1 MKTVILAGGFGTR
14 LSEETIVKPKPM
26 VEIGGR
32 PILWHIM
39 KSYSAYGMNE
49 FIICCGYKGY
59 MIKEYFSNYFL
70 HMSDVTFDI
79 SKNSVEVHNKKSEP
93 WKVTLLDTGED
104 SLTGNRLLHT
114 RDYLDKK
121 EPFCLTYGDG
131 LSDVNLK
138 RLIDFHKMHGKDA
151 TLTAVRPPGRYGALK
166 IEGENNVVN
175 FQEKAE
181 GKNSWINGG
190 FFVLQPSVLD
200 RIKGDNVS
208 WEHEP
213 LSTLAN
219 EQQLKSFKH
228 EGFWQPMDTL
238 REKKH
243 LCELW
248 NSGEAPWKIWS

>member
-14 LSEETIVKPKPM
+14 LSEETVVKPKPM

-39 KSYSAYGMNE
+39 KSYSAYGINE

-79 SKNSVEVHNKKSEP
+79 SKNNVEVHNRKSEP

-114 RDYLDKK
+114 KDYLDKN

-131 LSDVNLK
+131 LSNVNFK
-138 RLIDFHKMHGKDA
+138 KLIDFHKSHGKDA

-166 IEGENNVVN
+166 IEGENNVIN

-208 WEHEP
+208 WENEP